1 MAMNAPN
8 APFGS
13 YGLYLHPV
21 DKVESTLPADT
32 DTLQYY
38 TNKGFIFLGYVD
50 PPGVVPV
57 DVVRVASDGSGPRG
71 VSKEQR
77 EQDDNLNRML
87 KENDVE
93 DEQADRIRAS
103 LSAKGLLPRQPQ
115 TNLDPRTSTLP
126 GSLVATGV
134 TRGVRGIDVTMP
146 SVIPGISATDRG
158 GQRDAELRGEVS
170 FDERE
175 VKDAAGNTYTM
186 QVPKATAPDK
196 VAEQRQRG
204 MSQRGGRRAAAT
216 IGVQEV
222 VTNPE
227 RIPLVGDQV
236 ETVHSASTPDMS
248 APTPPAPK
256 AAEDDKESK
265 APARAPGRPRNGGDK

>member
-21 DKVESTLPADT
+21 DKVESTLPANTADM
-32 DTLQYY
+32 QYF
-38 TNKGFIFLGYVD
+38 TNKGFVFLGYVD

-57 DVVRVASDGSGPRG
+57 DVVRVESGGGAPRG
-71 VSKEQR
+71 ASREQR
-77 EQDDNLNRML
+77 EQEQNVDRML
-87 KENDVE
+87 RENGVE
-93 DEQADRIRAS
+93 GDQADRIRAT
-103 LSAKGLLPRQPQ
+103 LAAKGLAPRPPM
-115 TNLDPRTSTLP
+115 THLDPNTTTMP
-126 GSLVATGV
+126 GELVATGV

-146 SVIPGISATDRG
+146 SVVPGISATDQS
-158 GQRDAELRGEVS
+158 GQRDAVLRGEVS
-170 FDERE
+170 FDQRE
-175 VKDAAGNTYTM
+175 VKDAAGNTFTM
-186 QVPKATAPDK
+186 QVPQPTAPEK
-196 VAEQRQRG
+196 VAEQRQRT
-204 MSQRGGRRAAAT
+204 MEQRGGRRAAST

-227 RIPLVGDQV
+227 RIPLAGDQV
-236 ETVHSASTPDMS
+236 ETIHSASEPDMS

-265 APARAPGRPRNGGDK
+265 APARAPGRPRSGGDK

>member
-1 MAMNAPN
+1 MVSNAPN
-8 APFGS
+8 APYGS

-32 DTLQYY
+32 ADVQYF
-38 TNKGFIFLGYVD
+38 TNKGFVFLGYVD

-57 DVVRVASDGSGPRG
+57 DVVRVSSEGGPRG
-71 VSKEQR
+71 ASKEQR
-77 EQDDNLNRML
+77 EADENVDRML
-87 KENDVE
+87 KEHDVHG
-93 DEQADRIRAS
+93 EQADRIRAA
-103 LSAKGLLPRQPQ
+103 LSAKGLMARQPM
-115 TNLDPRTSTLP
+115 TNLDPRTTTLP
-126 GSLVATGV
+126 GELVATGV

-146 SVIPGISATDRG
+146 SVIPGISATDQG

-186 QVPKATAPDK
+186 QVPRATAPDK
-196 VAEQRQRG
+196 VAEQRKRS
-204 MSQRGGRRAAAT
+204 MSQRGGRRAAST

-236 ETVHSASTPDMS
+236 ETVHSASTPDTT

-256 AAEDDKESK
+256 AAEDDKDSK
-265 APARAPGRPRNGGDK
+265 APARAPGRSRNGGDK

>member
-1 MAMNAPN
+1 MVSNAPN
-8 APFGS
+8 APYGS

-32 DTLQYY
+32 ADVQYF
-38 TNKGFIFLGYVD
+38 TNKGFVFLGYVD

-57 DVVRVASDGSGPRG
+57 DVVRVESGSGPRG
-71 VSKEQR
+71 ASKEQR
-77 EQDDNLNRML
+77 EQDENVDRML

-93 DEQADRIRAS
+93 GEQADRIRAA
-103 LSAKGLLPRQPQ
+103 LSAKGLMARQPM
-115 TNLDPRTSTLP
+115 TNLDPRTTTLP
-126 GSLVATGV
+126 GELVATGV

-146 SVIPGISATDRG
+146 SVIPGISATDQG

-186 QVPKATAPDK
+186 QVPRATEPDK
-196 VAEQRQRG
+196 VAEQRKRG
-204 MSQRGGRRAAAT
+204 MSQRGGRRAAST

-222 VTNPE
+222 VTNPA

-236 ETVHSASTPDMS
+236 ETVHSASEPDTS
-248 APTPPAPK
+248 APPPPAPR
-256 AAEDDKESK
+256 AADHDDK
-265 APARAPGRPRNGGDK
+265 APARAPARARSSGDK

>member
-1 MAMNAPN
+1 MVSNAPN

-32 DTLQYY
+32 ADMQYF
-38 TNKGFIFLGYVD
+38 TNKGFVFLGYVD

-57 DVVRVASDGSGPRG
+57 DVVRVESGGGPRG

-77 EQDDNLNRML
+77 EADENVDRML

-93 DEQADRIRAS
+93 GEQADRIRAA
-103 LSAKGLLPRQPQ
+103 LSAKGLMPRQPQ
-115 TNLDPRTSTLP
+115 SNLDPRTSTLP
-126 GSLVATGV
+126 GELVATGV

-146 SVIPGISATDRG
+146 SVVPGISATDRG

-186 QVPKATAPDK
+186 QVPRATAPDK
-196 VAEQRQRG
+196 VAEQRKRG
-204 MSQRGGRRAAAT
+204 MTQRGGRRAAST

-236 ETVHSASTPDMS
+236 ETVHSASEPDTN

-265 APARAPGRPRNGGDK
+265 APARAPSRPRSGGDK